1 MRLIYNVRKI
11 SDELIKKATQ
21 RIKDKTEDYLEICH
35 LIGIDTNYVN
45 QSIERKDPVTGE
57 QTEFDIPLEYDLYIL
72 YYFVTSQV
80 GAEYEIGE
88 SIRNIERLKDN
99 PFLNEY
105 DVEIQHEKWVN
116 SRIGFLVHLAKL
128 KLRLLEGDDFSAIE
142 VGTMIGVTG
151 QAIVNRLS
159 RDETLDGKKVKN
171 QWVIKNED
179 AKEAIRDSKSPFLV
193 PNM

>member
-1 MRLIYNVRKI
+1 MRLNYNVRKI
-11 SDELIKKATQ
+11 TEEFIKKSTQ
-21 RIKDKTEDYLEICH
+21 RIKAKTEDYLKICH
-35 LIGIDTNYVN
+35 LIGIDTNYSN
-45 QSIERKDPVTGE
+45 QSVKKRDPVTNE
-57 QTEFDIPLEYDLYIL
+57 VETFEIPLEYDLYML
-72 YYFVTSQV
+72 YYFIKSKI
-80 GAEYEIGE
+80 GPEYNVGE

-179 AKEAIRDSKSPFLV
+179 AKEAIIDSKSPFLA
-193 PNM
+193 P